1 MSILMKQEFPKQES
15 KDIPGR
21 KAFFFLNH
29 GTQILTLCHPYFN
42 QR

>member
-1 MSILMKQEFPKQES
+1 MKQECPKQES

-21 KAFFFLNH
+21 KALLSFLNH